1 MMLFSCAHDELEP
14 QLQQFDPRYP
24 ARIRCC
30 LDWSREGKG
39 TVKDRHGSL
48 DRTGVDWEILPG
60 TCYLPLGCSSWI

>member
-1 MMLFSCAHDELEP
+1 MMLFSCAHDELET

-48 DRTGVDWEILPG
+48 D
-60 TCYLPLGCSSWI
+60 